1 MPENFPAV
9 LSTGYDDLRRD
20 VESALHT
27 GHQSLARIRLE
38 TYWEVG
44 RLINAHVHRHGLRV
58 STTAAV
64 AARLERDLRVPR
76 FGQRLLYR
84 CAQFARTFPVLEP
97 VPGLTWAHYQLLCSV
112 PDDTERARLA
122 AQAASGGWTSPE
134 LAAHV
139 RQLALPDPQVSG
151 LSSPVS
157 PPSIRLLTP
166 RQGRVGFCRLV
177 VRGGGLAVDLGF
189 RIYEPLPTAAAAAF
203 QAGDIVCPR
212 PGGRWEKAA
221 ATAADLFTYAVTVQ
235 RVVDGDTLALEFHLA
250 SGHRYDTKV
259 RLRDLDCPEMD
270 TPEGVLAKHFAE
282 SLVSAAAAVIVTT
295 TKPDKYD
302 RYLSDVHLV
311 MPPAPGADGTEAGL
325 YLNNALL
332 ANGHARRA
340 GVVPAV
346 PESTEPW

>member
-1 MPENFPAV
+1 MPENLPV
-9 LSTGYDDLRRD
+9 ILSSGYDELRRE
-20 VESALHT
+20 VETALRT
-27 GHQSLARIRLE
+27 GHQALARIRLE

-44 RLINAHVHRHGLRV
+44 RLINAHVHRHGLRI

-97 VPGLTWAHYQLLCSV
+97 APGLTWAHYQLLCSV
-112 PDDTERARLA
+112 ADASARARLA
-122 AQAASGGWTSPE
+122 TQASVGGWTSPE

-139 RQLALPDPQVSG
+139 RQLALTAATEATPA
-151 LSSPVS
+151 
-157 PPSIRLLTP
+157 PPRDIRLLVP

-177 VRGGGLAVDLGF
+177 ARSGGLAVDLGF
-189 RIYEPLPTAAAAAF
+189 RIYEPLSAAEAASF
-203 QAGDIVCPR
+203 QAGDIVSPMS
-212 PGGRWEKAA
+212 GGRWEKTA
-221 ATAADLFTYAVTVQ
+221 ATPADLFTYVATVQ

-259 RLRDLDCPEMD
+259 RLRDLDCPELD
-270 TPEGVLAKHFAE
+270 TPEGVVARHFVV
-282 SLVSAAAAVIVTT
+282 SLLQAATAVIITT

-311 MPPAPGADGTEAGL
+311 MPAVAEATAENSL
-325 YLNNALL
+325 FLNNALL
-332 ANGHARRA
+332 ANGHAVRA
-340 GVVPAV
+340 EPGAV
-346 PESTEPW
+346 ILLDEARL